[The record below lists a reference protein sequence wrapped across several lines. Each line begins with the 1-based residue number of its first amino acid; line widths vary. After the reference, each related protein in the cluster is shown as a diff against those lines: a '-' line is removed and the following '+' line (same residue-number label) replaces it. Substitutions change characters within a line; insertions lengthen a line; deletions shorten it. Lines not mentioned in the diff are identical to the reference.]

1 MDLKQ
6 TALVLEGGGMRGV
19 YTAGVLRYF
28 MDRNLYLPYV
38 IGVSMGACNG
48 ANYVARQPERSRIV
62 NIHYVQDRRF
72 LSYPRLLFG
81 GELFGMKL
89 IFDTIPNKLAPFDY
103 ETFLGSTQRFIMIV
117 FDCETGKTVYFDK
130 TGLNKSELMTIFQA
144 GTSLPLVQKPVFYQ
158 GRVLMDG
165 GIADAVPIQKSIQ
178 DGNQRHVLVLTQPKG
193 YRKKPSKIA
202 WLVRRRYPRYKG
214 LARGMA
220 ERHMRYNETMDLI
233 DRLEAEG
240 KVFVIRPG
248 RALAVS
254 RVERNS
260 HKLYTVYNQGY
271 AEAKACYD
279 KLCFYLNGPNP

>member
-48 ANYVARQPERSRIV
+48 ANYVARHPERSRIV
-62 NIHYVQDRRF
+62 NIHYVRDGRF

-89 IFDTIPNKLAPFDY
+89 IFDTIPNKLVPFDY
-103 ETFLGSTQRFIMIV
+103 ETFLGSAQRFIMIV

-178 DGNQRHVLVLTQPKG
+178 DGNQRHVIVLTQPKG

-202 WLVRRRYPRYKG
+202 WLVRRRYSQYTG

-220 ERHMRYNETMDLI
+220 ERHIRYNETMELI

-279 KLCFYLNGPNP
+279 NLCYYLSLNK